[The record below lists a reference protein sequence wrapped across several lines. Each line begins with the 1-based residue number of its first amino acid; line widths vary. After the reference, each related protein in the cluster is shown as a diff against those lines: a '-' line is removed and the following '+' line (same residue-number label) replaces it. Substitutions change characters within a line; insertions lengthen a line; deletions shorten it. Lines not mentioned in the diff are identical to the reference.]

1 MISDIAGSVR
11 AILRVAGYAAMRTGW
26 FNATPFI
33 KIHRYRY
40 GRAFADPRALE
51 EIVCKETV
59 IRLQR
64 G

>member
-33 KIHRYRY
+33 KIHRYR
-40 GRAFADPRALE
+40 
-51 EIVCKETV
+51 
-59 IRLQR
+59 
-64 G
+64 